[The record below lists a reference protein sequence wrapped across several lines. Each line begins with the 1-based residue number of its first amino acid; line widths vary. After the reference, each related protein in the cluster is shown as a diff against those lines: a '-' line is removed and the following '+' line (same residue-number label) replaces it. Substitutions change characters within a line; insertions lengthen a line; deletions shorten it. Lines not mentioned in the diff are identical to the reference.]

1 MEQVAKQDR
10 FFTLRGA
17 RLNAGLT
24 LEQAAKKLGITK
36 YILCN
41 YESGRSKVTLAVAW
55 RMKGAY
61 RLRSIEELDPGDN
74 QENQE

>member
-1 MEQVAKQDR
+1 MERVPKQDR

-41 YESGRSKVTLAVAW
+41 YESGRSKVTLSVAW

-61 RLRSIEELDPGDN
+61 MLRSIEELDPGDN
-74 QENQE
+74 QESEE

>member
-1 MEQVAKQDR
+1 MEQVPKQDR

-36 YILCN
+36 YILSN
-41 YESGRSKVTLAVAW
+41 YESGRSKVTLSVAW

-61 RLRSIEELDPGDN
+61 MLRSIEELDPGDN
-74 QENQE
+74 QESEE